1 MGRLEPAHDALRQGL
16 ILPMVHC
23 AWIAAICR
31 FLTNRDAW
39 GRGRPIYVS
48 GVKTLLNRCIR
59 ICVMEIELS
68 ARKGEPYLASFV
80 RIRF

>member
-1 MGRLEPAHDALRQGL
+1 MKYSPDRLFSCFDQKWP
-16 ILPMVHC
+16 
-23 AWIAAICR
+23 
-31 FLTNRDAW
+31 T
-39 GRGRPIYVS
+39 YVS

-68 ARKGEPYLASFV
+68 TRKGEPHSASFV

>member
-1 MGRLEPAHDALRQGL
+1 MKYSPDRLFSCLLDLYL
-16 ILPMVHC
+16 IK
-23 AWIAAICR
+23 
-31 FLTNRDAW
+31 N
-39 GRGRPIYVS
+39 GPIYVS

-68 ARKGEPYLASFV
+68 TRKGEPYLASFV